1 MKTENLCGGLQGVVM
16 TSTVLQHEDVPRRQM
31 GFWDKSDM
39 CLYNL
44 GTLSWYTCTY
54 QLWDCKH
61 MSLLVNWVFIY
72 EEAKNKERA
81 GEMGFVWDS

>member
-1 MKTENLCGGLQGVVM
+1 MKTENLCGVLQGVVM
-16 TSTVLQHEDVPRRQM
+16 TSAALRHEDVPRRQM
-31 GFWDKSDM
+31 GFWSKSDM

-61 MSLLVNWVFIY
+61 MSFLLNWIFVY
-72 EEAKNKERA
+72 EEAKREEWA
-81 GEMGFVWDS
+81 GKMGFVWGS